1 MPYLKSKDIRGT
13 PLCSLKYICNPKK
26 TDDGT
31 LVSAVNCMSE
41 PKNAYEEMKRVYE
54 FCSGRS
60 FNEPVPEKGKAK
72 VKLIHYIQS
81 FDPQDNVT
89 PEFAQR
95 IAQATVSDMFGSD
108 VQAVIATHTDTGKIH
123 NHIIINVY
131 DINGKRFHSNQTTLK
146 KMKWISDVACMRHGI
161 EPYDKTRKPKP
172 KITAYN
178 EWEHKKKGTSWKQQI
193 RDRLDELVSTAVN
206 LDELL
211 KTLEQ
216 LGYEIKRGKYI
227 SIRAPEQE
235 RFVRTKTLGD
245 DYTEENLVKRISE
258 NSVIRVSASTKQFH
272 DSYYGVYVS
281 LFNKS
286 GAYCGA
292 KPVMTMCDFY
302 YGQYETVV
310 RERLNSIGKV
320 RDKLATAQAVLDT
333 AQEEMDA
340 VSEEKSE
347 TQDIVKSALRYFNV
361 MKGVQKIFPKT
372 EADKA
377 AVSTV
382 KQYGLKSVEDV
393 EQLKQTVT
401 EKNTE
406 LASLKEKLVAV
417 TTEMQK

>member
-13 PLCSLKYICNPKK
+13 PLCSLNYICNPQK
-26 TDDGT
+26 TEDGT

-54 FCSGRS
+54 FYSGRS
-60 FNEPVPEKGKAK
+60 FNEPVPQKGKAK

-146 KMKWISDVACMRHGI
+146 KMKWISDVVCMRHGI
-161 EPYDKTRKPKP
+161 KPYDKKRKPKL

-178 EWEHKKKGTSWKQQI
+178 EWVHKKNGTSWKQQI
-193 RDRLDELVSTAVN
+193 RDRLDELVSTAAN

-211 KTLEQ
+211 KMLEQ
-216 LGYEIKRGKYI
+216 SGYEIKQGKYI

-245 DYTEENLVKRISE
+245 DYTEENLVRRISE

-302 YGQYETVV
+302 YGQYETIV
-310 RERLNSIGKV
+310 RERLNSIDKV
-320 RDKLATAQAVLDT
+320 RDKLTAA
-333 AQEEMDA
+333 
-340 VSEEKSE
+340 
-347 TQDIVKSALRYFNV
+347 
-361 MKGVQKIFPKT
+361 
-372 EADKA
+372 
-377 AVSTV
+377 
-382 KQYGLKSVEDV
+382 
-393 EQLKQTVT
+393 QTVLS
-401 EKNTE
+401 ER
-406 LASLKEKLVAV
+406 
-417 TTEMQK
+417 